1 MIGTVFAGLNS
12 FLGNFVGE
20 FLGELAFSLFFLL
33 SALAMLRAPE
43 SFPRWM
49 GYLGVATAA
58 SGLLGMFRNV
68 TDRVDL
74 VADVNNIL
82 LPVWMIVF
90 GVALLRWKEA
100 QAG

>member
-1 MIGTVFAGLNS
+1 
-12 FLGNFVGE
+12 
-20 FLGELAFSLFFLL
+20 
-33 SALAMLRAPE
+33 
-43 SFPRWM
+43 M

-68 TDRVDL
+68 TDRVDV